1 MNRASFATRSFVLVL
16 CQLAVILLC
25 SSSALAAGRVEWKS
39 TAVKERHDAEMK
51 GFDKDG
57 FWRLEVAI
65 YMPRAPDVPHVP
77 MKFEFQPTAYYARD
91 MTDGD
96 KLVEH
101 TTPLSDRQALIESV
115 DVGFMDSGSGKI
127 ESRTRFTFKVT
138 RAHGYEAGEYKVTI
152 RDTRDGKQVGT
163 SQTLKFEGENETIDR
178 RAMVF
183 ASKGDKKKDDKKA
196 DSDKPAEEKKDGAA
210 DAPKDDA
217 PADDATTAP
226 SEGADDNAPPPVE
239 GKPGGCG
246 CKLAGG
252 ARGDL
257 TGALVLLGA
266 GVLMTRRRRS
276 LKAA

>member
-1 MNRASFATRSFVLVL
+1 MER
-16 CQLAVILLC
+16 
-25 SSSALAAGRVEWKS
+25 KS
-39 TAVKERHDAEMK
+39 TAVKERHDKEVT

-65 YMPRAPDVPHVP
+65 YMPKPPDVPHVP
-77 MKFEFQPTAYYARD
+77 MKFEFQPVAYYARD

-101 TTPLSDRQALIESV
+101 TVPLTDRQALIESV

-127 ESRTRFTFKVT
+127 EARTRFTFKVT

-152 RDTRDGKQVGT
+152 RDTRNGQMVGT
-163 SQTLKFEGENETIDR
+163 AQTLKFQGENETIDR

-183 ASKGDKKKDDKKA
+183 ASKGDKKKKD
-196 DSDKPAEEKKDGAA
+196 EEKKDDDGAKA
-210 DAPKDDA
+210 DDSAKKDA
-217 PADDATTAP
+217 PAEGDSAKSEAP
-226 SEGADDNAPPPVE
+226 AEDTKPSDDDNAPPPVE

-246 CKLAGG
+246 CKVAGG
-252 ARGDL
+252 SHSNAGVAL
-257 TGALVLLGA
+257 ALVGAAALLS
-266 GVLMTRRRRS
+266 RRRRA